1 MPLLFES
8 SVILEGSK
16 TDVAI
21 PCFHKVFE
29 SSVILEGSK
38 TLSSRGIRRT
48 PFESSVI
55 LEGSKTFTL
64 MTRGEISL
72 RVVLF

>member
-1 MPLLFES
+1 MKTAKIMFES

-16 TDVAI
+16 TACCRS
-21 PCFHKVFE
+21 PLLLQFE

-38 TLSSRGIRRT
+38 T
-48 PFESSVI
+48 
-55 LEGSKTFTL
+55 
-64 MTRGEISL
+64 GEVFNLLGFGL